1 MPKEG
6 ANLFVEPDCEHNSQE
21 HKGCSRPKPGE
32 LIRGC
37 AFQGSQGALLPVS
50 DSAHLVHGTPG
61 CLENSWGMLLRGS
74 FGVSLTKHAF
84 TTALTKDDIVLGGE
98 KKLLQ
103 AIGYIAEQ
111 YQPPCVFVYATCIT
125 LLAMEDLDAVCL
137 EAEERWKLPVIPVH
151 NPGFAGSMNMGH
163 RLAGEAL
170 FEKVVGTGTGKPE
183 KTTSYDINLIGENH
197 FAAEGKEIEALLAK
211 MGIRVM
217 SRIAGECTYQELK
230 NAHCAKVNMLVCS
243 RSMIT
248 LARKMRDSFGI
259 PYFEGS
265 FYGSR
270 EIRFSLRQLAFHL
283 QDPQLDRRIHR
294 FIRKEEERLRKDIA
308 LLYKELKGKKIVLYT
323 DGTESWT
330 FISALQE
337 LGLKIV
343 GIGTNKNAQEDLS
356 RIRERAAADTIL
368 LKECDEKKIL
378 KLYRERR
385 AELMIV
391 SSRNAYVPLKE
402 KIPFLDIDQE
412 RCSAYSGYTG
422 LRRMAADL
430 LDVLEQP
437 VWQLIYRKAP
447 WEGETYGTEF

>member
-32 LIRGC
+32 LIKGC

-84 TTALTKDDIVLGGE
+84 TTALTKEDIVLGGE
-98 KKLLQ
+98 KKLLR
-103 AIGYIAEQ
+103 AIGYIAEH
-111 YQPPCVFVYATCIT
+111 YHPPCVFVYATCIT
-125 LLAMEDLDAVCL
+125 LLALEELDAVCA
-137 EAEERWKLPVIPVH
+137 EAEKRWGLPVIPVH
-151 NPGFAGSMNMGH
+151 NPGFAGNMNMGH

-183 KTTSYDINLIGENH
+183 KPAAYEINLIGEHH
-197 FAAEGKEIEALLAK
+197 FAAEGKEIEALLSK
-211 MGIRVM
+211 VGIRVL

-230 NAHCAKVNMLVCS
+230 DANCAKVNMLVCS

-248 LARKMRDSFGI
+248 LARKMRDRFGI

-270 EIRFSLRQLAFHL
+270 EIRFSLRQLAYHF
-283 QDPQLDRRIHR
+283 QDAQLDRKIHR
-294 FIRKEEERLRKDIA
+294 FIRKEEERLKKDIA
-308 LLYKELKGKKIVLYT
+308 LAFRGLKGKKLVLYT
-323 DGTESWT
+323 DGAESWA
-330 FISALQE
+330 FLSALQE

-343 GIGTNKNAQEDLS
+343 GIGTNRNAQEDLS
-356 RIRERAAADTIL
+356 RIRERAAADTVL
-368 LKECDEKKIL
+368 EKESDEKKML

-385 AELMIV
+385 ADLMIV

-412 RCSAYSGYTG
+412 RASAYSGYAG
-422 LRRMAADL
+422 IRRMGQDL

-437 VWQLIYRKAP
+437 VWRLIYRKSP
-447 WEGETYGTEF
+447 WEGDDYGAGF